1 MIKKTF
7 VIIFIAILSFS
18 CGKKGNPIY
27 NQENQGSKILSIRQ
41 IVFS

>member
-18 CGKKGNPIY
+18 CGKKDNPIY
-27 NQENQGSKILSIRQ
+27 NEENQGSKILSIRQ